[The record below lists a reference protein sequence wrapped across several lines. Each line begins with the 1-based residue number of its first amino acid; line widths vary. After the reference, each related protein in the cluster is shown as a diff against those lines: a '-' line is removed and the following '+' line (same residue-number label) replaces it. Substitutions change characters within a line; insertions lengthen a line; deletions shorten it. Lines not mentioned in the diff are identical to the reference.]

1 MHLVDVTMFYG
12 SETGGVNTY
21 LTAKHDWLT
30 RRARVRHTLV
40 VPTAARDA
48 KRDSVVGIR
57 SVRMPMANGYRL
69 PVGAVGRIL
78 RRLEPDLIEVGDP
91 FHLAW
96 SALAAGEAL
105 NVPVVG
111 FYHSDLPRAL
121 GRRFGARAQRLATT
135 YISHLYSRF
144 DRVIAPSRVMVQ
156 RLQEMGVERVIRQPL
171 GVDTEVFHPHRRDGA
186 LRAQLNLPPDARL
199 LVYVGRFAREKNLP
213 VLIEAA
219 TRLGPLYH
227 VVLVGSGDRLPY
239 CANMTRLP
247 FENDRGELARLI
259 ASCDVFVHPGDQ
271 ETFGL
276 VVLEAM
282 ACGVPVVGANVGGV
296 AELIDADTGVLVAPN
311 SPRQLAEGI
320 DSLFGRD
327 LAALGSS
334 ARRKVERHYAW
345 DTVMQRLFGCYRGLC
360 AGTMRAEASIS
371 PEVGVAD

>member
-1 MHLVDVTMFYG
+1 MHLVDVTLFYG
-12 SETGGVNTY
+12 NETGGVHTY

-40 VPTAARDA
+40 L
-48 KRDSVVGIR
+48 
-57 SVRMPMANGYRL
+57 PMANGYRL
-69 PVGAVGRIL
+69 PVGAVSRIL
-78 RRLEPDLIEVGDP
+78 HGLEPDLIEVGDP

-96 SALAAGEAL
+96 SALAAGKEL
-105 NVPVVG
+105 NVPVIG
-111 FYHSDLPRAL
+111 FYHCDLPHRLAT
-121 GRRFGARAQRLATT
+121 RFGARAQRLASA
-135 YISHLYSRF
+135 YISQLYSRF
-144 DRVIAPSRVMVQ
+144 DLVIAPSRVMVQ
-156 RLQEMGVERVIRQPL
+156 RLEELGVEPVMHQPL
-171 GVDTEVFHPHRRDGA
+171 GVDTEVFHPHRRDGT
-186 LRAQLNLPPDARL
+186 LRAHLNLPPDARL
-199 LVYVGRFAREKNLP
+199 LIYVGRFAREKNLP

-219 TRLGPLYH
+219 TRLGPAYH

-239 CANMTRLP
+239 CANMTHLA
-247 FENDRGELARLI
+247 FENDRGKLARLI

-271 ETFGL
+271 ESFGL

-282 ACGVPVVGANVGGV
+282 ACAVPVVGANAGGV

-327 LAALGSS
+327 LATLGSS

-360 AGTMRAEASIS
+360 AGTARAEASIP